1 MIDSIDR
8 VSAALTHSKLYNM
21 RELAGANNRAA
32 QNVLGPMEHQA
43 FAREWT
49 RENPLLAV
57 PSIAVATPLY
67 YLAKTAG
74 LMKGR
79 SDPSLAELKAGYKG
93 IFQGLFPGTL
103 ED

>member
-1 MIDSIDR
+1 MSDAIDR
-8 VSAALTHSKLYNM
+8 VSAALSHAQLDKI
-21 RELAGANNRAA
+21 RADAGPNNKIA
-32 QNVLGPMEHQA
+32 QNILGPMEHQA

-57 PSIAVATPLY
+57 PSLAVATPLY
-67 YLAKTAG
+67 YLAKTTG

-79 SDPSLAELKAGYKG
+79 SDPSLAELKAGYRG